1 MRRVSME
8 VLMLKGW
15 KTLIFSAGVAL
26 IGVLQAADWV
36 SLLGSETAGYVVTGI
51 GIVSAVLRFMTD
63 TPVMKSN

>member
-1 MRRVSME
+1 
-8 VLMLKGW
+8 MLKGW
-15 KTLIFSAGVAL
+15 KILIFSAGVAL

-51 GIVSAVLRFMTD
+51 GIVSAILRFMTD

>member
-1 MRRVSME
+1 
-8 VLMLKGW
+8 MLKGW
-15 KTLIFSAGVAL
+15 KTLIFSASVAL

-51 GIVSAVLRFMTD
+51 GIVSAILRFMTD